1 MERKEESLNPT
12 SKQNLLLSM
21 AAVVILAGIAW
32 VSLRTTGESAE
43 ESRAAVKRAQTLPPE
58 MFTDPAAR
66 EAYQAAKEVPEVLEQ
81 LPCFC
86 GCMTSFGHKNN
97 LFCFMDEHGSACTI
111 CQNIAVDARNMHKDG
126 LSIERIKETIVA
138 KYAKYAP

>member
-12 SKQNLLLSM
+12 SKQNLLLSI

-43 ESRAAVKRAQTLPPE
+43 DSRAAVKRAQTLPPE
-58 MFTDPAAR
+58 M
-66 EAYQAAKEVPEVLEQ
+66 
-81 LPCFC
+81 
-86 GCMTSFGHKNN
+86 FGHKNN
-97 LFCFMDEHGSACTI
+97 LFCFMDEHGSACAI